1 MYIYTYTQSYIY
13 IYVYSYINLKPRM
26 GQECTEHYVAYIAR
40 QKK

>member
-13 IYVYSYINLKPRM
+13 MYIVTYINLKRRM
-26 GQECTEHYVAYIAR
+26 GQECTEHYVAYKAR